1 MASNLRFLIFSLALN
16 LATVL
21 VNSQYSFEKPME
33 KDIDIVLKE
42 DVKVNK
48 VDHGG
53 DETKG
58 SFAARIGA
66 RDGDGGQFS
75 GYGQEQVSGYS
86 NDENKNDVVAI
97 AAASVAF
104 GIGAL
109 GLAWYIQD
117 LYSRLDE
124 NDDLITQYTSSIA
137 QLEDDLDSYQT
148 KEGEIC
154 STLSDLTKISYTNTV
169 AADRNNDQFNYLQDI
184 DKLSINC

>member
-1 MASNLRFLIFSLALN
+1 MALNLRFLIFSLVLN
-16 LATVL
+16 LIVVI
-21 VNSQYSFEKPME
+21 VNAQYSFEKALD
-33 KDIDIVLKE
+33 KDIDIVLTD
-42 DVKVNK
+42 DVNLNN

-58 SFAARIGA
+58 SFAARIGS

-75 GYGQEQVSGYS
+75 GYGQEQVSGYN

-117 LYSRLDE
+117 LYSRLD
-124 NDDLITQYTSSIA
+124 D
-137 QLEDDLDSYQT
+137 
-148 KEGEIC
+148 
-154 STLSDLTKISYTNTV
+154 
-169 AADRNNDQFNYLQDI
+169 
-184 DKLSINC
+184 